1 MTVDKRRVVVTG
13 MGAITPLGNTL
24 AESWEALC
32 KGVSGIDAITH
43 FDASAFPTRIAAEV
57 KGFAPEQYVGK
68 KDRKKMDPFILY
80 ALGAS
85 VMALADAGLQM
96 TAANTHRCGVLLGCA
111 LGGCAS
117 FEQHHAVLREH
128 GPSRVSPFCLPM
140 ALPNMAAG
148 QVSIY
153 LGLRGPTSCVTTAC
167 AAASHAIGDAFKI
180 IQRGD
185 ADVMVTGG
193 AEAGI
198 TPLTVAAFS
207 TMKALS
213 RRNTAPQRASRPF
226 ERDRDGFVLGEG
238 AGIVVLEEYAAARQ
252 RGARIYA
259 EMVGYGMTGDAYH
272 MTMSDPHGRGVVHCI
287 QRALADA
294 HLRPE
299 DVDYINAHGTSTRYN
314 DTHETLAIKQAL
326 GAHAAHVA
334 VSATKSMTG
343 HLLGAAGGIEA
354 IFTVLALYHGMLPP
368 TINYEQPDPAC
379 DLDYVPN
386 HARYTR
392 VNVAL
397 SNSFG
402 FGGHN
407 ATLAFR
413 GMEASSRRPPPT
425 SSRERRGEDGRRH
438 EAPGR

>member
-1 MTVDKRRVVVTG
+1 MTGDKRRVVVTG

-32 KGVSGIDAITH
+32 KGVSGIDEITR
-43 FDASAFPTRIAAEV
+43 FDTSAFPTRIAAEV
-57 KGFAPEQYVGK
+57 KGFAPEEYVGK
-68 KDRKKMDPFILY
+68 KDSKKMDPFIHY

-85 VMALADAGLQM
+85 IMALADAGLQI
-96 TAANTHRCGVLLGCA
+96 TAANTDRCGVLLGCA
-111 LGGCAS
+111 LGGYTS

-140 ALPNMAAG
+140 VLPNMAAG
-148 QVSIY
+148 QVSIT

-207 TMKALS
+207 SMKVLS
-213 RRNTAPQRASRPF
+213 KRNTDPQRASRPF

-238 AGIVVLEEYAAARQ
+238 AGILVLEEYTAAQQ

-259 EMVGYGMTGDAYH
+259 EIVGYGMTGDAYH
-272 MTMSDPHGRGVVHCI
+272 MTMSDPHGRGVVQCI
-287 QRALADA
+287 KRALDDA
-294 HLRPE
+294 HLRPD
-299 DVDYINAHGTSTRYN
+299 DVEYINAHGTSTRYN
-314 DTHETLAIKQAL
+314 DTHETLAIQQAL
-326 GAHAAHVA
+326 GAQAAHVA

-368 TINYEQPDPAC
+368 TINYELPDPAC
-379 DLDYVPN
+379 HLDYVPN
-386 HARYTR
+386 HARYTK

-402 FGGHN
+402 FGGLN
-407 ATLAFR
+407 ATLVFK
-413 GMEASSRRPPPT
+413 GMEALSMPPT
-425 SSRERRGEDGRRH
+425 LRRQ
-438 EAPGR
+438 A

>member
-1 MTVDKRRVVVTG
+1 MTGNKRRVVVTG

-32 KGVSGIDAITH
+32 KGVSGIAEITR

-57 KGFAPEQYVGK
+57 KGFAPEAYVGK
-68 KDRKKMDPFILY
+68 KDSKKMDPFIHY

-85 VMALADAGLQM
+85 IMALADAGLQI
-96 TAANTHRCGVLLGCA
+96 TAANTDRCGVLLGCA
-111 LGGCAS
+111 LGGYTS

-140 ALPNMAAG
+140 VLPNMAAG
-148 QVSIY
+148 QVSIF

-207 TMKALS
+207 SMKVLS
-213 RRNTAPQRASRPF
+213 RRNTDPQRASRPF

-238 AGIVVLEEYAAARQ
+238 AGILVLEEYTAAQQ

-259 EMVGYGMTGDAYH
+259 ELVGYGMTGDAYH
-272 MTMSDPHGRGVVHCI
+272 MTMSDPHARGVVQCI
-287 QRALADA
+287 TRALDDA
-294 HLRPE
+294 HLRPD
-299 DVDYINAHGTSTRYN
+299 DVEYINAHGTSTRYN
-314 DTHETLAIKQAL
+314 DTHETSAIQQAL
-326 GAHAAHVA
+326 GAQAAHVA

-368 TINYEQPDPAC
+368 TINYERPDPVC
-379 DLDYVPN
+379 PLDYVPN
-386 HARYTR
+386 HARYTK

-402 FGGHN
+402 FGGLN
-407 ATLAFR
+407 ATLIFK
-413 GMEASSRRPPPT
+413 GMEALAMPPPL
-425 SSRERRGEDGRRH
+425 RRQ
-438 EAPGR
+438 A

>member
-68 KDRKKMDPFILY
+68 KDRQKMDPFILY

-85 VMALADAGLQM
+85 VMALADAGVQM

-148 QVSIY
+148 QVSIH

-207 TMKALS
+207 SMKALS

-259 EMVGYGMTGDAYH
+259 ELVGYGMTGDAYH

-413 GMEASSRRPPPT
+413 GMEASSRRPPLT
-425 SSRERRGEDGRRH
+425 SSHERRGEDGRRR
-438 EAPGR
+438 EAPRR